1 MHPCL
6 IVIMGPTAVGKTQL
20 TIDLAK
26 YFNSEIIS
34 SDSRQFYQEMQIGT
48 AKPSKE
54 ELNQV
59 KHHFINNR
67 SVQEYYSAGDF
78 EKEAKTLLTEM
89 FNAGLNPVFA
99 TGGSG
104 LYVKAICEGLDE
116 VPSADLVLRENLI
129 LNYETHGISWL
140 QETLLSLNPEAFSKM
155 DSQNPQ
161 RLMRAIELFKQGGIV
176 KKDKIQPFY
185 KVVKIGLNRDRADLY
200 ARINDRVDNMMAQG
214 LLEEVQS
221 LVQFKNENALQTVG
235 YSELFDYLEGAY
247 NVDRAVELIKQH
259 SRNYAK
265 KQLTWFRKDEEI
277 NWFSPDNK
285 IDIINFIHSQL
296 Q

>member
-155 DSQNPQ
+155 DTQNPQ

-247 NVDRAVELIKQH
+247 NVDRAVELIKQ
-259 SRNYAK
+259 
-265 KQLTWFRKDEEI
+265 
-277 NWFSPDNK
+277 
-285 IDIINFIHSQL
+285 
-296 Q
+296 